1 LVVEAAGIFAETGAV
16 SAAALAVPAV
26 DVVDAAVSGP
36 DDAAPLAFAGCCR
49 PAVTASLAVDGAA
62 GVCMAVGL
70 AGRTVGVFDDTE
82 RADAADA
89 FDEARNAPSAGVTG
103 AVGAPA
109 GATPAGAVGACDV
122 MAPADRAGGRADAG
136 EGAGAADRC
145 ASAGMV
151 FVASVTGA
159 PGVTGVASVAFAP
172 GVTGVASVAFAPGV
186 TGVASVAFAPGV
198 TGSTNSGTGAAS
210 ATLAGACDAA
220 VPVGSPGG
228 LPDTASRAGAAV
240 GRDAARELAAAGM
253 RGAAGAAGPVLPL
266 AAERDGSPAMLSRRG
281 RAVLCATAAVGET
294 GVVPG
299 AVMR

>member
-1 LVVEAAGIFAETGAV
+1 
-16 SAAALAVPAV
+16 
-26 DVVDAAVSGP
+26 
-36 DDAAPLAFAGCCR
+36 
-49 PAVTASLAVDGAA
+49 LAVDGAA

-186 TGVASVAFAPGV
+186 TG
-198 TGSTNSGTGAAS
+198 STNSGTGAAS